1 VNVGKIDLTS
11 ILTKGKEAKMQAIRR
26 KQDEDEKKPNPKGGR
41 IKQSE
46 IPKYQLD
53 ECIKL
58 AQSLFDEFNGEA
70 APHQLAI
77 AFGISPTSS
86 AWQYITGACVAY
98 GLTEGAYNAAVIRL
112 TDLGRRIV
120 ATTVEGD
127 DVTAKV
133 EAALRPTIIRQFYQ
147 KYDKGKFPSDKIAQN
162 VLLSMGVPKDRL
174 KDVYDIIS
182 NAGEVAG
189 IIHRTKTGLYVAIS
203 TPSSGKH
210 EATKTTESGAEA
222 EGSPD
227 QVTGYEKEAESVSPI
242 PKLVNNRVF
251 ISHGKNKA
259 VVEQLKELLT
269 FGKFM
274 PVVAVEHET
283 PSKPV
288 SDKVMED
295 MRSCFAGVI
304 HVESEEEV
312 LDREGKTLHKINEN
326 VLIEIGAAMAL
337 YGNNFVLLVQKGIHL
352 PSNLQGLYRC
362 DYEGEKLDYP
372 ATMKL
377 LKAFNEFK

>member
-1 VNVGKIDLTS
+1 
-11 ILTKGKEAKMQAIRR
+11 
-26 KQDEDEKKPNPKGGR
+26 
-41 IKQSE
+41 
-46 IPKYQLD
+46 
-53 ECIKL
+53 
-58 AQSLFDEFNGEA
+58 
-70 APHQLAI
+70 
-77 AFGISPTSS
+77 
-86 AWQYITGACVAY
+86 
-98 GLTEGAYNAAVIRL
+98 
-112 TDLGRRIV
+112 
-120 ATTVEGD
+120 
-127 DVTAKV
+127 VTAKV